1 MFGKVTRSNVLR
13 DVVKRHISIT
23 TINKREIMALQTKL
37 AQPRNDINSFSSNW
51 NNMITHRNHRSLSTL
66 QSPKIKKALEQ
77 ANGTHLNMV
86 TKDESR
92 DFMAVFPDIVRD
104 LTELGVHTDIPEV
117 ARWYAKVLQYN
128 VPNGKKIRGQ
138 AVVAA
143 YKLIADPELHT
154 EDNIRRANILG
165 WCVEMVQAFFLV
177 ADDIMDNSET
187 RRNSL
192 CWYRNPGVGLSGI
205 NDAFLLECGIYSILK
220 KHFSTLPCYVQLLE
234 IFHEMTLKTVM
245 GQSLDTMC
253 LKDGRPQLEL
263 FTMKRYTSIVK
274 YKTAY
279 YTFQLPVI
287 SAMYLAGKYDPE
299 LHRQAKTVLLEMGH
313 FFQVQ
318 DDFLSS
324 FGDSEILGK
333 KSTDIAEGKCSWL
346 VVVALQRATAAQ
358 RALLEENYGRGVDNV
373 EAEARV
379 KTLYEELGLPNMY
392 SIYEEETFNIIR
404 THIQQMSKGL
414 PHELF
419 FRFMNQTYKRNC

>member
-1 MFGKVTRSNVLR
+1 MFGKVVRAPVLRNVFKQQKWNSITMTRS
-13 DVVKRHISIT
+13 S
-23 TINKREIMALQTKL
+23 
-37 AQPRNDINSFSSNW
+37 
-51 NNMITHRNHRSLSTL
+51 NHRTLSTL
-66 QSPKIKKALEQ
+66 QSPKIKKSQEQ
-77 ANGTHLNMV
+77 ANGTQLNMV

-104 LTELGVHTDIPEV
+104 LTDLGVHTDIPEV

-138 AVVAA
+138 SVVAA
-143 YKLIADPELHT
+143 YKLIADPDLHT
-154 EDNIRRANILG
+154 ADNIRRANILG
-165 WCVEMVQAFFLV
+165 WCVEMVQSFFLV

-187 RRNSL
+187 RRGSL
-192 CWYRNPGVGLSGI
+192 CWYRNTGVGLSGI

-234 IFHEMTLKTVM
+234 IFHDLTLKTVM
-245 GQSLDTMC
+245 GQCLDTMC

-263 FTMKRYTSIVK
+263 FSMKRYSSIVK

-279 YTFQLPVI
+279 YTFQLPVA

-299 LHRQAKTVLLEMGH
+299 LHRQAKTILLEMGH
-313 FFQVQ
+313 FYQVQ
-318 DDFLSS
+318 DDFLDS
-324 FGDSEILGK
+324 FGDREIVGK
-333 KSTDIAEGKCSWL
+333 KGTDIAEGKCSWL

-358 RALLEENYGRGVDNV
+358 RALLEENYGRGVDNI

-392 SIYEEETFNIIR
+392 AIYEEETFNIIR

-419 FRFMNQTYKRNC
+419 FRFMNKIYKRDS